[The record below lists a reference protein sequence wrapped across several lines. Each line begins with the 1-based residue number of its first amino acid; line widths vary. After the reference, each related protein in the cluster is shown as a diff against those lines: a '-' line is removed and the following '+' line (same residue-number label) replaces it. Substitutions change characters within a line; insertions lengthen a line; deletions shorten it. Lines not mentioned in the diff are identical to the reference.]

1 MFSFAQHHKYS
12 LEELGNLIPFEREI
26 YLQLLVQHLKDV
38 EAEEKRVQGKYK

>member
-12 LEELGNLIPFEREI
+12 LEELENLVPFEREI

-38 EAEEKRVQGKYK
+38 EAEEKRDQGK